1 MGIKDSML
9 RFPRLPKLR
18 KVDGDP
24 EERLDR
30 IEAYLEELL
39 TGIDQYGTSIA
50 NYLGQWER
58 ARCGVYTPTLTNTT
72 NVGASTAYEC
82 QWLRMGTSIV
92 VSGKVDIT
100 PTAAAPTATLLG
112 ISLPLDSNIAAEQ
125 DCMGVGNCYTVAAA
139 QGGAIVGDAANNRAS
154 YRFAAISNAAHSHGF
169 IFLYELLN

>member
-18 KVDGDP
+18 AADGDP

-30 IEAYLEELL
+30 LEAYLEELL
-39 TGIDQYGTSIA
+39 TGIDQYGTA
-50 NYLGQWER
+50 VADYLGMWER
-58 ARCGVYTPTLTNTT
+58 ARCGVYTPTLSNTT

-82 QWLRMGTSIV
+82 QWMRIGTSIT

-125 DCMGVGNCYTVAAA
+125 DCMGVGAAYTV
-139 QGGAIVGDAANNRAS
+139 QSQCGAIVGDLTNNRAS
-154 YRFAAISNAAHSHGF
+154 YRFLAISNAAHSHGF
-169 IFLYELLN
+169 TFTYELLN